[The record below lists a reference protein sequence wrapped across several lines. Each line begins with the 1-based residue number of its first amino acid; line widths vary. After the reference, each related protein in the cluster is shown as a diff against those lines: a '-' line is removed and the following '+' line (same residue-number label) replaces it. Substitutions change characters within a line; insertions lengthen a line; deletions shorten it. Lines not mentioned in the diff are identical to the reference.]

1 MPFFLTI
8 CQLLLFFAFFRAAP
22 AAYRDSRLGVQ
33 SEVQLLPY
41 TTTTAM
47 QDPNHVCDLHH
58 SSRQCQILNPLSE
71 ARDRTR
77 NLMVPSW
84 IHFHRTTMGTPYLPI
99 IKVGIKKFLLWHNGI
114 DNVSVV
120 AEMQVQSL
128 AWELLRAM
136 GTAKKIDN
144 IIM

>member
-1 MPFFLTI
+1 MLEF
-8 CQLLLFFAFFRAAP
+8 
-22 AAYRDSRLGVQ
+22 
-33 SEVQLLPY
+33 
-41 TTTTAM
+41 
-47 QDPNHVCDLHH
+47 
-58 SSRQCQILNPLSE
+58 
-71 ARDRTR
+71 
-77 NLMVPSW
+77 PSW
-84 IHFHRTTMGTPYLPI
+84 R
-99 IKVGIKKFLLWHNGI
+99 NGI